1 MVPSRDDGKG
11 IRTRY
16 SSLAEWAWVQLQYMV
31 LALTILG
38 QVTVGASYLLGQGV
52 WMVANV
58 ASLARDFALKRPA
71 SDKVKDAAMCGLTLG
86 LIIAYQII

>member
-1 MVPSRDDGKG
+1 MVPSKDDGDRVSG
-11 IRTRY
+11 RAR
-16 SSLAEWAWVQLQYMV
+16 SLAETLWVQLQYLV

-58 ASLARDFALKRPA
+58 ASLARDFALHRPA
-71 SDKVKDAAMCGLTLG
+71 SDKVKDAAMCGLTAG
-86 LIIAYQII
+86 LIVAYCII

>member
-1 MVPSRDDGKG
+1 MVPSQDDEKR
-11 IRTRY
+11 IWSRY
-16 SSLAEWAWVQLQYMV
+16 GSLAEWAWVQLQYAV

-58 ASLARDFALKRPA
+58 ASLARDFVLKRPA
-71 SDKVKDAAMCGLTLG
+71 SDKVKDAAMCGITAG
-86 LIIAYQII
+86 LIVAWNLV

>member
-1 MVPSRDDGKG
+1 MTPSEDDGKSV
-11 IRTRY
+11 RARY
-16 SSLAEWAWVQLQYMV
+16 DSLAERAWVQLQYML

-86 LIIAYQII
+86 LVIAYWII

>member
-1 MVPSRDDGKG
+1 M
-11 IRTRY
+11 
-16 SSLAEWAWVQLQYMV
+16 

-58 ASLARDFALKRPA
+58 AALARDFALKRPT
-71 SDKVKDAAMCGLTLG
+71 SDKVKDAAMCGLTAG
-86 LIIAYQII
+86 LIVAYWII